1 MMKWTIFA
9 LAVTLVIS
17 SEVVSS
23 KVRERSP
30 RRWLEREARASW
42 TLNEP
47 MLQVRRDKLHVS
59 LQGPP
64 GIRKVSFYMSLNER
78 FSRFRDAQ
86 YKFRLKC
93 DAAKFCQRRGGP
105 ILQEGD
111 VVYYGMKAK
120 IRKTPLQK
128 FLGRIWIPFPLST
141 TTGPTESPVLSCSA
155 LLPTAA
161 SGCAEFAYNT
171 SYGYPTLGSGRRNP
185 ERGFYI
191 HTETKAS
198 SWSPVVLEPLN
209 QWVDQGITLIYR
221 VYVLDTFVNTNISDD
236 ILQKIRQ
243 DFVDIRSAGLKVLL
257 RFCYS
262 LNASIIED
270 AAPLQLKKHIEQL
283 APILQDHVGVIAL
296 MQAGFVGVWGEWYY
310 TANYGNEGNVSL
322 ADYENRRQVVFAL
335 LDALPKSR
343 QIELRTPNYKRKIL
357 ERLSPVTS
365 AEAYTDAKV
374 ARIGHHNDCFLAS
387 DTDFGTYIDK
397 ADEYPYLMNETMY
410 VSQGGESCNL
420 NSPRSDCVTALKELQ
435 ELHFTYLN
443 SRYYPDVLQSWR
455 TQGCYDTIDHSLG
468 YRLIGVFSRIPQV
481 MKRGTIATVGIKI
494 MNVGF
499 SAPINYRS
507 AQIIIINTSSGEEYQ
522 SPLQSDFDLRHC
534 HPGVCFLDA
543 TLSVP
548 SSASAG
554 DYQVLLK
561 LPDGESSL
569 TDFPQ
574 YNIVVENLKIE
585 ADPQRRL
592 NLLGSTTIVSAN

>member
-1 MMKWTIFA
+1 MAQLSNILSQF
-9 LAVTLVIS
+9 
-17 SEVVSS
+17 
-23 KVRERSP
+23 
-30 RRWLEREARASW
+30 
-42 TLNEP
+42 NEP
-47 MLQVRRDKLHVS
+47 ILVLGDFNAHHPLW
-59 LQGPP
+59 
-64 GIRKVSFYMSLNER
+64 
-78 FSRFRDAQ
+78 DA
-86 YKFRLKC
+86 
-93 DAAKFCQRRGGP
+93 
-105 ILQEGD
+105 
-111 VVYYGMKAK
+111 
-120 IRKTPLQK
+120 
-128 FLGRIWIPFPLST
+128 ST
-141 TTGPTESPVLSCSA
+141 IDSDRA
-155 LLPTAA
+155 
-161 SGCAEFAYNT
+161 
-171 SYGYPTLGSGRRNP
+171 GSGRRNP

-198 SWSPVVLEPLN
+198 SWSPVVQEPLN

-243 DFVDIRSAGLKVLL
+243 DFVDIRRAGLKVCAYS
-257 RFCYS
+257 FAS

-270 AAPLQLKKHIEQL
+270 AAPMQLKKHIEQL
-283 APILQDHVGVIAL
+283 APILQEHVGVIAL

-310 TANYGNEGNVSL
+310 TANYGNEGNVSP
-322 ADYENRRQVVFAL
+322 ADYENRRQVVFSL

-365 AEAYTDAKV
+365 AEAYTDARLKVSCLILPSPLSSITSIPSTSVLLLLPQV

-397 ADEYPYLMNETMY
+397 AEEYPYLMNETMY

-443 SRYYPDVLQSWR
+443 SRYHPDVLQSWR

-468 YRLIGVFSRIPQV
+468 YRLIGEFSRIPQV

-494 MNVGF
+494 INVGF

-534 HPGVCFLDA
+534 HPGVCFLDV

-569 TDFPQ
+569 TNFPQ

-585 ADPQRRL
+585 ADPQWRL